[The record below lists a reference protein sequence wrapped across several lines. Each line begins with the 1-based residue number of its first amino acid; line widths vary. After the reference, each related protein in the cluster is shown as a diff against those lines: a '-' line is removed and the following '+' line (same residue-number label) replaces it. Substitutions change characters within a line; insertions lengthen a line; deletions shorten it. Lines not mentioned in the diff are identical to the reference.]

1 MIGAGSRPGGDAI
14 KVAQNVAM
22 ERIQIQVTEEQKT
35 ALQRKAAA
43 SGKSIAGVIRDAV
56 DRYVAADDRE
66 SRIERVLTALRRGFR
81 DREGA
86 TDVGVKS

>member
-1 MIGAGSRPGGDAI
+1 
-14 KVAQNVAM
+14 M

-81 DREGA
+81 DREG
-86 TDVGVKS
+86 